1 LSLPYRFHPLAQQE
15 LDEAV
20 DYLEAERP
28 GTGLAL
34 ADAVEQA
41 LFQVCEY
48 PKFGPL
54 VRSDIR
60 SKLVLPS
67 NRWHYAIFYR
77 IKRDHIRVLAIAHHR
92 RQPFYW
98 LARR

>member
-1 LSLPYRFHPLAQQE
+1 LSFPYRFHPLAQQE

-20 DYLEAERP
+20 DFLEAERP

-34 ADAVEQA
+34 AAAVEQA
-41 LFQVCEY
+41 LLQVCEY
-48 PKFGPL
+48 PQSGPV
-54 VRSDIR
+54 VRAQIR
-60 SKLVLPS
+60 SKLVLPTH
-67 NRWHYAIFYR
+67 RWHYAVIYR
-77 IKRDHIRVLAIAHHR
+77 IKPDHIRVLAVAHQR